1 MVIARIWIYLVRDN
15 NCLNFGAVNVKMTG
29 KLHDMSGHDMEELS
43 IVCLTQ
49 KDIPYS
55 GNSLVGLHCSGQLL
69 APLINCAGLYF
80 VTVLGDRWC

>member
-1 MVIARIWIYLVRDN
+1 MFKLWSSQCQDD
-15 NCLNFGAVNVKMTG
+15 G

-55 GNSLVGLHCSGQLL
+55 GNSLVALHC
-69 APLINCAGLYF
+69 
-80 VTVLGDRWC
+80 